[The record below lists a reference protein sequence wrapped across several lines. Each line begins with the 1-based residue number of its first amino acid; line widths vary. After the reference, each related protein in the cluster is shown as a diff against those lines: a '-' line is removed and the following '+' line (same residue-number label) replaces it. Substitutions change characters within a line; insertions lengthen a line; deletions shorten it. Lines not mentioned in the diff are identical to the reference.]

1 VTHRDWPGQ
10 STEGEFVMKERQIID
25 GLKPLCL
32 CKGIKK
38 SVFLKHIRAGLTT
51 VEALQKAAGAG
62 SGSCTGE
69 RCTPR
74 IIEMLKSRE

>member
-1 VTHRDWPGQ
+1 VPQRNLPGK
-10 STEGEFVMKERQIID
+10 SAEGAFVMKEQQIID
-25 GLKPLCL
+25 GLKPICL

-38 SVFLKHIRAGLTT
+38 SVFLKHIKAGLTT

-62 SGSCTGE
+62 SGSCKGK

-74 IIEMLKSRE
+74 IIELLKSKG

>member
-1 VTHRDWPGQ
+1 
-10 STEGEFVMKERQIID
+10 MKEKEIID
-25 GLKPLCL
+25 GLKPICL

-38 SVFLKHIRAGLTT
+38 SAFLKYIKEGLTT

-62 SGSCTGE
+62 SGSCKGK

-74 IIEMLKSRE
+74 IVEMLKTRG

>member
-1 VTHRDWPGQ
+1 VKYRDLPGQ
-10 STEGEFVMKERQIID
+10 SAEGEFVMKEQQIID
-25 GLKPLCL
+25 GLKPICL

-38 SVFLKHIRAGLTT
+38 SVFLKHIKAGLTT

-62 SGSCTGE
+62 SGSCKGK

-74 IIEMLKSRE
+74 IVEMLKSRE

>member
-1 VTHRDWPGQ
+1 VTQYNLPGQ
-10 STEGEFVMKERQIID
+10 STEGELVMKEQQIID
-25 GLKPLCL
+25 GLKPICL

-38 SVFLKHIRAGLTT
+38 SVFLKHIKAGLTT

-62 SGSCTGE
+62 TGSCEGK

-74 IIEMLKSRE
+74 IIELLKSGK